1 MQLSNVEIKP
11 LEPFLRWAGGKRW
24 LVNKENL
31 ITPPKFNTY
40 FEPFLGSAAVF
51 FSLPKTP
58 FIISDINAELINCY
72 QAINNDYLQIDSL
85 LRVHQAKHCQDYYYQ
100 IRKSKPIKE
109 HTRAARFL
117 YLNRTCFNGLYRVN
131 KQGIFNVP
139 IGSRNNALL
148 NNDNLK
154 AVAERLGQGKILY
167 QDFEATMSLAGEG
180 DFIFIDPPYT
190 VNHNLNGFI
199 AYNEKLFSWEDQVRL
214 KNAIVSAVDRGAM
227 VTMTNADHASIHE
240 LYAGLG
246 AIQKVERS
254 SVIAG
259 RAGNR
264 GLTSEV
270 LMRFGW
276 DVT

>member
-1 MQLSNVEIKP
+1 MQSSNMEMKP
-11 LEPFLRWAGGKRW
+11 LEPFLRWAGGKKW
-24 LVNKENL
+24 LVNKENI

-40 FEPFLGSAAVF
+40 FEPFLGGAAVF

-72 QAINNDYLQIDSL
+72 QAIKNDYLQIDGL
-85 LRVHQAKHCQDYYYQ
+85 LRVHQAKHSQNYYYQ
-100 IRKSKPIKE
+100 IRKSKPRNE

-154 AVAERLGQGKILY
+154 AVAERLIQGKIFH
-167 QDFEATMSLAGEG
+167 QDFETTMSLAGEG

-199 AYNEKLFSWEDQVRL
+199 AYNEKIFSWDDQVRL
-214 KNAIVSAVDRGAM
+214 KNAVVSAVDRGAM
-227 VTMTNADHASIHE
+227 VTMTNADHESIHE

-246 AIQKVERS
+246 TTQKVERS

-259 RAGNR
+259 KAIYR

-276 DVT
+276 M